1 MENKDMNKKNME
13 KKGEEKGMD
22 KKETVKKVV
31 RKHKA
36 KKAWNKNG
44 MDFEKM
50 KEDIAEKTNGNLL
63 YDGFKTCSEC
73 GREEVSWI
81 FTDEGRRVCS
91 YCEGRRKD
99 KEIEEI
105 YSEINLTQRNE
116 YASTV
121 KKAYLRN
128 KSIISKK
135 SYLDKT
141 LKGWNT
147 FNETNKNFIKNIAR
161 QATMKLIEGKPLN
174 VILYSEKSGTG
185 KSHLAFAMLNTIND
199 QSKELNKEKGQLS
212 CLAVSF
218 NELLT
223 RIKQSISDG
232 HNQEGHYLELLNNAD
247 VLLIDDLGTGKPS
260 EYETNIL
267 FSILESRSEEKA
279 TIITTNLDKN
289 KLLKKYDNR
298 IVSRLNANGVF
309 IDFELLDDYRF
320 QLIS

>member
-1 MENKDMNKKNME
+1 
-13 KKGEEKGMD
+13 
-22 KKETVKKVV
+22 
-31 RKHKA
+31 
-36 KKAWNKNG
+36 

-73 GREEVSWI
+73 GREEASWI

-99 KEIEEI
+99 KEIEER

-116 YASTV
+116 YDSKV
-121 KKAYLRN
+121 KKGFLRN
-128 KSIISKK
+128 NSIISKQ

-141 LKGWNT
+141 LQDWQTK
-147 FNETNKNFIKNIAR
+147 NETNKNFIKNLAR
-161 QATMKLIEGKPLN
+161 QTTMQLIEGKPLN

-185 KSHLAFAMLNTIND
+185 KSHLAFAMLNTINEK
-199 QSKELNKEKGQLS
+199 SEELNKDKGQMR

-223 RIKQSISDG
+223 RIKQTISDG
-232 HNQEGHYLELLNNAD
+232 HNQEGHYLELLNKAD

-279 TIITTNLDKN
+279 TIITTNLDTQ

-298 IVSRLNANGVF
+298 IVSRLKANG
-309 IDFELLDDYRF
+309 ISLNFELLDDYRLK
-320 QLIS
+320 LIS

>member
-1 MENKDMNKKNME
+1 
-13 KKGEEKGMD
+13 
-22 KKETVKKVV
+22 
-31 RKHKA
+31 
-36 KKAWNKNG
+36 
-44 MDFEKM
+44 M

-73 GREEVSWI
+73 GREEASWI

-99 KEIEEI
+99 KEIEER

-116 YASTV
+116 YDSKV
-121 KKAYLRN
+121 KKGFLRN
-128 KSIISKK
+128 NSIISKQ

-141 LKGWNT
+141 LQDWQTK
-147 FNETNKNFIKNIAR
+147 NETNKNFIKNLAR
-161 QATMKLIEGKPLN
+161 QTTMQLIEGKPLN

-185 KSHLAFAMLNTIND
+185 KSHLAFAMLNTINEK
-199 QSKELNKEKGQLS
+199 SEELNKDKGQMR

-223 RIKQSISDG
+223 RIKQAISDG
-232 HNQEGHYLELLNNAD
+232 HNQEGYYLELLNKAD

-279 TIITTNLDKN
+279 TIITTNLDTQ

-298 IVSRLNANGVF
+298 IVSRLKANG
-309 IDFELLDDYRF
+309 ISLNFELLDDYR
-320 QLIS
+320 LKLSS

>member
-1 MENKDMNKKNME
+1 
-13 KKGEEKGMD
+13 
-22 KKETVKKVV
+22 
-31 RKHKA
+31 
-36 KKAWNKNG
+36 

-50 KEDIAEKTNGNLL
+50 KDEIFEKTKGTLSYNGL
-63 YDGFKTCSEC
+63 KKCSVC
-73 GREEVSWI
+73 GMERKFFTYNNKGIEVCCYCK
-81 FTDEGRRVCS
+81 GRQD
-91 YCEGRRKD
+91 D
-99 KEIEEI
+99 KELEER
-105 YSEINLTQRNE
+105 YSVINLTQRNE

-141 LKGWNT
+141 FDDWN
-147 FNETNKNFIKNIAR
+147 EGKDKNKIFVKKITK
-161 QATMKLIEGKPLN
+161 QLTMQIIDGKPLN

-199 QSKELNKEKGQLS
+199 LSKEHNKEKGQLT

-232 HNQEGHYLELLNNAD
+232 HNLEGHYLELLNKAD

-260 EYETNIL
+260 EYETNLL
-267 FSILESRSEEKA
+267 FSILESRTEEKA
-279 TIITTNLDKN
+279 TIITTNLDEQ
-289 KLLKKYDNR
+289 KLLKKYDKR
-298 IVSRLNANGVF
+298 IVSRLNAHKFVVTL
-309 IDFELLDDYRF
+309 ELLDDYR
-320 QLIS
+320 LKLSS

>member
-1 MENKDMNKKNME
+1 
-13 KKGEEKGMD
+13 
-22 KKETVKKVV
+22 
-31 RKHKA
+31 
-36 KKAWNKNG
+36 
-44 MDFEKM
+44 M
-50 KEDIAEKTNGNLL
+50 KEDIAQKTNGNLL

-73 GREEVSWI
+73 GREEASWI

-99 KEIEEI
+99 KEIEER

-116 YASTV
+116 YDSKV
-121 KKAYLRN
+121 KKGFLRN
-128 KSIISKK
+128 NSIISKQ

-141 LKGWNT
+141 LQDWQTK
-147 FNETNKNFIKNIAR
+147 NETNKNFIKNLAR
-161 QATMKLIEGKPLN
+161 QTTMQLIEGKPLN

-185 KSHLAFAMLNTIND
+185 KSHLAFAMLNTINEK
-199 QSKELNKEKGQLS
+199 SEELNKDKGQMR

-223 RIKQSISDG
+223 RIKQAISDG
-232 HNQEGHYLELLNNAD
+232 HNQEGHYLELLNKAD

-279 TIITTNLDKN
+279 TIITTNLDTQ

-298 IVSRLNANGVF
+298 IVSRLKANG
-309 IDFELLDDYRF
+309 ISINFELLDDYRLK
-320 QLIS
+320 LIS

>member
-1 MENKDMNKKNME
+1 
-13 KKGEEKGMD
+13 
-22 KKETVKKVV
+22 
-31 RKHKA
+31 
-36 KKAWNKNG
+36 

-73 GREEVSWI
+73 GREEASWI

-99 KEIEEI
+99 KEIEER

-116 YASTV
+116 YDSKV
-121 KKAYLRN
+121 KKGFLRN
-128 KSIISKK
+128 NSIISKQ

-141 LKGWNT
+141 LQDWQTK
-147 FNETNKNFIKNIAR
+147 NETNKNFIKNLAR
-161 QATMKLIEGKPLN
+161 QTTMQLIEGKPLN

-185 KSHLAFAMLNTIND
+185 KSHLAFAMLNTINEK
-199 QSKELNKEKGQLS
+199 SEELNKDKGQMR

-223 RIKQSISDG
+223 RIKQAISDG
-232 HNQEGHYLELLNNAD
+232 HNQEGHYLELLNKAD

-279 TIITTNLDKN
+279 TIITTNLDTQ

-298 IVSRLNANGVF
+298 IVSRLKANC
-309 IDFELLDDYRF
+309 ISLNFELLDDYRLK
-320 QLIS
+320 LIS

>member
-1 MENKDMNKKNME
+1 M
-13 KKGEEKGMD
+13 
-22 KKETVKKVV
+22 
-31 RKHKA
+31 HKS
-36 KKAWNKNG
+36 K

-73 GREEVSWI
+73 GREEASWI

-99 KEIEEI
+99 KEIEER

-116 YASTV
+116 YDSKV
-121 KKAYLRN
+121 KKGFLRN
-128 KSIISKK
+128 NSIISKQ

-141 LKGWNT
+141 LQDWQTK
-147 FNETNKNFIKNIAR
+147 NETNKNFIKNLAR
-161 QATMKLIEGKPLN
+161 QTTMQLIEGKPLN

-185 KSHLAFAMLNTIND
+185 KSHLAFAMLNTINEK
-199 QSKELNKEKGQLS
+199 SEELNKDKGQMR

-223 RIKQSISDG
+223 RIKQAISDG
-232 HNQEGHYLELLNNAD
+232 HNQEGYYLELLNKAD

-279 TIITTNLDKN
+279 TIITTNLDTQ

-298 IVSRLNANGVF
+298 IVSRLKANG
-309 IDFELLDDYRF
+309 ISLNFELLDDYR
-320 QLIS
+320 LKLSS

>member
-1 MENKDMNKKNME
+1 
-13 KKGEEKGMD
+13 
-22 KKETVKKVV
+22 
-31 RKHKA
+31 
-36 KKAWNKNG
+36 

-50 KEDIAEKTNGNLL
+50 KEDIAQKTNGNLL

-73 GREEVSWI
+73 GREEASWI

-99 KEIEEI
+99 KEIEER

-116 YASTV
+116 YDSKV
-121 KKAYLRN
+121 KRGFLRN
-128 KSIISKK
+128 NSIISKQ

-141 LKGWNT
+141 LQDWQTK
-147 FNETNKNFIKNIAR
+147 NETNKNFIKNLAR
-161 QATMKLIEGKPLN
+161 QTTMQLIEGKPLN

-185 KSHLAFAMLNTIND
+185 KSHLAFAMLNTINEK
-199 QSKELNKEKGQLS
+199 SEELNKDKGQMR

-218 NELLT
+218 NELLI
-223 RIKQSISDG
+223 RIKQAISDG
-232 HNQEGHYLELLNNAD
+232 HNQEGHYLELLNKAD

-279 TIITTNLDKN
+279 TIITTNLDTQ

-298 IVSRLNANGVF
+298 IVSRLKANG
-309 IDFELLDDYRF
+309 ISLNFELLDDYRLK
-320 QLIS
+320 LIS

>member
-1 MENKDMNKKNME
+1 M
-13 KKGEEKGMD
+13 
-22 KKETVKKVV
+22 
-31 RKHKA
+31 HKS
-36 KKAWNKNG
+36 K

-50 KEDIAEKTNGNLL
+50 KEDIAQKTNGNLL

-73 GREEVSWI
+73 GREEASWI

-99 KEIEEI
+99 KEIEER

-116 YASTV
+116 YDSKV
-121 KKAYLRN
+121 KKGFLRN
-128 KSIISKK
+128 NSIISKQ

-141 LKGWNT
+141 LQDWQTK
-147 FNETNKNFIKNIAR
+147 NETNKNFIKNLAR
-161 QATMKLIEGKPLN
+161 QTTMQLIEGKPLN

-185 KSHLAFAMLNTIND
+185 KSHLAFAMLNTINEK
-199 QSKELNKEKGQLS
+199 SEELNKDKGQMR

-223 RIKQSISDG
+223 RIKQAISDG
-232 HNQEGHYLELLNNAD
+232 HNQEGHYLELLNKAD

-279 TIITTNLDKN
+279 TIITTNLDTQ

-298 IVSRLNANGVF
+298 IVSRLKANG
-309 IDFELLDDYRF
+309 ISINFELLDDYRLK
-320 QLIS
+320 LIS

>member
-1 MENKDMNKKNME
+1 M
-13 KKGEEKGMD
+13 
-22 KKETVKKVV
+22 
-31 RKHKA
+31 HKS
-36 KKAWNKNG
+36 K

-50 KEDIAEKTNGNLL
+50 KEDIAQKTNGNLL

-73 GREEVSWI
+73 GREEASWI

-99 KEIEEI
+99 KEIEER

-116 YASTV
+116 YDSKV
-121 KKAYLRN
+121 KRGFLRN
-128 KSIISKK
+128 NSIISKQ

-141 LKGWNT
+141 LQDWQTK
-147 FNETNKNFIKNIAR
+147 NETNKNFIKNLAR
-161 QATMKLIEGKPLN
+161 QTTMQLIEGKPLN

-185 KSHLAFAMLNTIND
+185 KSHLAFAMLNTINEK
-199 QSKELNKEKGQLS
+199 SEELNKDKGQMR

-218 NELLT
+218 NELLI
-223 RIKQSISDG
+223 RIKQAISDG
-232 HNQEGHYLELLNNAD
+232 HNQEGHYLELLNKAD

-279 TIITTNLDKN
+279 TIITTNLDTQ

-298 IVSRLNANGVF
+298 IVSRLKANG
-309 IDFELLDDYRF
+309 ISLNFELLDDYRLK
-320 QLIS
+320 LIS

>member
-1 MENKDMNKKNME
+1 
-13 KKGEEKGMD
+13 
-22 KKETVKKVV
+22 
-31 RKHKA
+31 
-36 KKAWNKNG
+36 

-50 KEDIAEKTNGNLL
+50 KEDIAQKTNGNLL

-73 GREEVSWI
+73 GREEASWI

-99 KEIEEI
+99 KEIEER

-116 YASTV
+116 YDSKV
-121 KKAYLRN
+121 KKGFLRN
-128 KSIISKK
+128 NSIISKQ

-141 LKGWNT
+141 LQDWQTK
-147 FNETNKNFIKNIAR
+147 NETNKNFIKNLAR
-161 QATMKLIEGKPLN
+161 QTTMQLIEGKPLN

-185 KSHLAFAMLNTIND
+185 KSHLAFAMLNTINEK
-199 QSKELNKEKGQLS
+199 SEELNKDKGQMR

-223 RIKQSISDG
+223 RIKQAISDG
-232 HNQEGHYLELLNNAD
+232 HNQEGHYLELLNKAD

-279 TIITTNLDKN
+279 TIITTNLDTQ

-298 IVSRLNANGVF
+298 IVSRLKANG
-309 IDFELLDDYRF
+309 ISINFELLDDYRLK
-320 QLIS
+320 LIS

>member
-13 KKGEEKGMD
+13 KKGEEKGVD
-22 KKETVKKVV
+22 KKVF
-31 RKHKA
+31 RKHRGKS
-36 KKAWNKNG
+36 WRKNG

-50 KEDIAEKTNGNLL
+50 KEEIAQATNGNLL
-63 YDGFKTCSEC
+63 YDGVKKCPVCE
-73 GREEVSWI
+73 REEASWI
-81 FTDEGRRVCS
+81 FTDEGRIVCS

-99 KEIEEI
+99 KEIEER

-116 YASTV
+116 YDSKI
-121 KKAYLRN
+121 KKGFLRN
-128 KSIISKK
+128 NSIISKQ

-141 LKGWNT
+141 LNGWNT
-147 FNETNKNFIKNIAR
+147 FNEKNKNFIKNLAR
-161 QATMKLIEGKPLN
+161 QTTMKLIEGKPLN
-174 VILYSEKSGTG
+174 VIMYSEKSGTG
-185 KSHLAFAMLNTIND
+185 KSHLAFAMLNTINE
-199 QSKELNKEKGQLS
+199 QSKELNKEKGQLT

-223 RIKQSISDG
+223 RIKQAISDG
-232 HNQEGHYLELLNNAD
+232 HNQEGHYLELLNKAD

-279 TIITTNLDKN
+279 TIITTNLDTK

-298 IVSRLNANGVF
+298 ILSRLNANG
-309 IDFELLDDYRF
+309 ILLNFELLDDYRLK
-320 QLIS
+320 LIS

>member
-1 MENKDMNKKNME
+1 MENKDMSKKNME

-22 KKETVKKVV
+22 KKEVVKKVV
-31 RKHKA
+31 RKHRA
-36 KKAWNKNG
+36 KKRLNNNR

-50 KEDIAEKTNGNLL
+50 KEEIAQKTNGKLL
-63 YDGFKTCSEC
+63 YDGFKTCTEC
-73 GREEVSWI
+73 GREEESWI
-81 FTDEGRRVCS
+81 FTDEGRIVCS

-99 KEIEEI
+99 KEIEER

-116 YASTV
+116 YDSKV
-121 KKAYLRN
+121 KKGFLRN
-128 KSIISKK
+128 NSIISKQ

-141 LKGWNT
+141 LQDWQTK
-147 FNETNKNFIKNIAR
+147 NEANKNFIKNLAR
-161 QATMKLIEGKPLN
+161 QTTMQLIEGKPLN

-185 KSHLAFAMLNTIND
+185 KSHLAFAMLNTINEK
-199 QSKELNKEKGQLS
+199 SEELNKDKVQMR

-223 RIKQSISDG
+223 RIKQAISDG
-232 HNQEGHYLELLNNAD
+232 HNQEGHYLELLNKAD

-279 TIITTNLDKN
+279 TIITTNLDTQ

-298 IVSRLNANGVF
+298 IVSRLKANG
-309 IDFELLDDYRF
+309 ISLNFELLDDYRLK
-320 QLIS
+320 LIS

>member
-1 MENKDMNKKNME
+1 
-13 KKGEEKGMD
+13 
-22 KKETVKKVV
+22 
-31 RKHKA
+31 
-36 KKAWNKNG
+36 
-44 MDFEKM
+44 MDFEKI

-73 GREEVSWI
+73 GREEASWI

-99 KEIEEI
+99 KEIEER
-105 YSEINLTQRNE
+105 YSEINLTQRNQ
-116 YASTV
+116 YDSKV
-121 KKAYLRN
+121 KKGFLRN
-128 KSIISKK
+128 NSIISKQ

-141 LKGWNT
+141 LQDWQTK
-147 FNETNKNFIKNIAR
+147 NETNKNFIKNLAR
-161 QATMKLIEGKPLN
+161 QTTMQLIEGKPLN

-185 KSHLAFAMLNTIND
+185 KSHLAFAMLNTINEK
-199 QSKELNKEKGQLS
+199 SEELNKDKGQMR

-223 RIKQSISDG
+223 RIKQAISDG
-232 HNQEGHYLELLNNAD
+232 HNQEGHYLELLNKAD

-279 TIITTNLDKN
+279 TIITTNLDTQ

-298 IVSRLNANGVF
+298 IVSRLKANG
-309 IDFELLDDYRF
+309 ISLNFELLDDYRLK
-320 QLIS
+320 LIS

>member
-1 MENKDMNKKNME
+1 
-13 KKGEEKGMD
+13 
-22 KKETVKKVV
+22 
-31 RKHKA
+31 
-36 KKAWNKNG
+36 
-44 MDFEKM
+44 MDFEKI

-73 GREEVSWI
+73 GREEASWI

-99 KEIEEI
+99 KEIEER

-116 YASTV
+116 YDSKV
-121 KKAYLRN
+121 KKGFLRN
-128 KSIISKK
+128 NSIISKQ

-141 LKGWNT
+141 LQDWQTK
-147 FNETNKNFIKNIAR
+147 NETNKNFIKNLAR
-161 QATMKLIEGKPLN
+161 QTTMQLIEGKSLN

-185 KSHLAFAMLNTIND
+185 KSHLAFAMLNTINEK
-199 QSKELNKEKGQLS
+199 SEELNKDKGQMR

-223 RIKQSISDG
+223 RIKQAISDG
-232 HNQEGHYLELLNNAD
+232 HNQEGHYLELLNKAD

-279 TIITTNLDKN
+279 TIITTNLDTQ

-298 IVSRLNANGVF
+298 IVSRLKANG
-309 IDFELLDDYRF
+309 ISINFELLDDYRLK
-320 QLIS
+320 LIS

>member
-1 MENKDMNKKNME
+1 MH
-13 KKGEEKGMD
+13 
-22 KKETVKKVV
+22 KV
-31 RKHKA
+31 
-36 KKAWNKNG
+36 G

-73 GREEVSWI
+73 GREEASWI

-99 KEIEEI
+99 KEIEER

-116 YASTV
+116 YDSKV
-121 KKAYLRN
+121 KKGFLRN
-128 KSIISKK
+128 NSIISKQ

-141 LKGWNT
+141 LQDWQTK
-147 FNETNKNFIKNIAR
+147 NETNKNFIKNLAR
-161 QATMKLIEGKPLN
+161 QTTMQLIEGKPLN

-185 KSHLAFAMLNTIND
+185 KSHLAFAMLNTINEK
-199 QSKELNKEKGQLS
+199 SEELNKDKGQMR

-223 RIKQSISDG
+223 RIKQTISDG
-232 HNQEGHYLELLNNAD
+232 HNQEGHYLELLNKAD

-279 TIITTNLDKN
+279 TIITTNLDTQ

-298 IVSRLNANGVF
+298 IVSRLKANG
-309 IDFELLDDYRF
+309 ISLNFELLDDYRLK
-320 QLIS
+320 LIS

>member
-1 MENKDMNKKNME
+1 M
-13 KKGEEKGMD
+13 
-22 KKETVKKVV
+22 
-31 RKHKA
+31 HKA
-36 KKAWNKNG
+36 G
-44 MDFEKM
+44 MDFEKI

-73 GREEVSWI
+73 GREEASWI

-99 KEIEEI
+99 KEIEER

-116 YASTV
+116 YDSKV
-121 KKAYLRN
+121 KKGFLRN
-128 KSIISKK
+128 NSIISKQ

-141 LKGWNT
+141 LQDWQTK
-147 FNETNKNFIKNIAR
+147 NETNKNFIKNLAR
-161 QATMKLIEGKPLN
+161 QTTMQLIEGKSLN

-185 KSHLAFAMLNTIND
+185 KSHLAFAMLNTINEK
-199 QSKELNKEKGQLS
+199 SEELNKDKGQMR

-223 RIKQSISDG
+223 RIKQAISDG
-232 HNQEGHYLELLNNAD
+232 HNQEGHYLELLNKAD

-279 TIITTNLDKN
+279 TIITTNLDTQ

-298 IVSRLNANGVF
+298 IVSRLKANG
-309 IDFELLDDYRF
+309 ISINFELLDDYRLK
-320 QLIS
+320 LIS

>member
-1 MENKDMNKKNME
+1 
-13 KKGEEKGMD
+13 
-22 KKETVKKVV
+22 
-31 RKHKA
+31 
-36 KKAWNKNG
+36 

-73 GREEVSWI
+73 GREEASWI

-99 KEIEEI
+99 KEIEER

-116 YASTV
+116 YDSKV
-121 KKAYLRN
+121 KKGFLRN
-128 KSIISKK
+128 NSIISKQ

-141 LKGWNT
+141 LQDWQTK
-147 FNETNKNFIKNIAR
+147 NETNKNFIKNLAR
-161 QATMKLIEGKPLN
+161 QTTMQLIEGKPLN

-185 KSHLAFAMLNTIND
+185 KSHLAFAMLNTINEK
-199 QSKELNKEKGQLS
+199 SEELNKDKGQMR

-223 RIKQSISDG
+223 RIKQAISDG
-232 HNQEGHYLELLNNAD
+232 HNQEGHYLELLNKAD

-279 TIITTNLDKN
+279 TIITTNLDTQ

-298 IVSRLNANGVF
+298 IVSRLKANG
-309 IDFELLDDYRF
+309 ISLNFELLDDYRLK
-320 QLIS
+320 LIS

>member
-1 MENKDMNKKNME
+1 M
-13 KKGEEKGMD
+13 
-22 KKETVKKVV
+22 
-31 RKHKA
+31 HKS
-36 KKAWNKNG
+36 K

-73 GREEVSWI
+73 GREEASWI

-99 KEIEEI
+99 KEIEER

-116 YASTV
+116 YDSKV
-121 KKAYLRN
+121 KKGFLRN
-128 KSIISKK
+128 NSIISKQ

-141 LKGWNT
+141 LQDWQTK
-147 FNETNKNFIKNIAR
+147 NETNKNFIKNLAR
-161 QATMKLIEGKPLN
+161 QTTMQLIEGKPLN

-185 KSHLAFAMLNTIND
+185 KSHLAFAMLNTINEK
-199 QSKELNKEKGQLS
+199 SEELNKDKGQMR

-223 RIKQSISDG
+223 RIKQAISDG
-232 HNQEGHYLELLNNAD
+232 HNQEGHYLELLNKAD

-279 TIITTNLDKN
+279 TIITTNLDTQ

-298 IVSRLNANGVF
+298 IVSRLKANG
-309 IDFELLDDYRF
+309 ISLNFELLDDYRLK
-320 QLIS
+320 LIS